1 MEDEPRFY
9 LTFDRSTGKLREM
22 YLFFSDPFD
31 DEEFYGDEGRTEDG
45 HQPMSRSTFY
55 ALICAGLDESV
66 RRAARIAAR
75 RAAQRDTR
83 PVVATFTSSLDATV
97 RLLWYNPDTGE
108 EVPYGEVTGRDALR
122 RGGPGDGLQL
132 RTHPGHTF
140 RVYRGDELVRSFTV
154 TAPRGGK
161 EAFHLR

>member
-1 MEDEPRFY
+1 MVDN
-9 LTFDRSTGKLREM
+9 
-22 YLFFSDPFD
+22 PFTDD
-31 DEEFYGDEGRTEDG
+31 DEVGGPEVR
-45 HQPMSRSTFY
+45 PMSKSTFC
-55 ALICAGLDESV
+55 ALLHAGLDESV
-66 RRAARIAAR
+66 RRAAQ

-97 RLLWYNPDTGE
+97 RLFWRNPDTGE

-122 RGGPGDGLQL
+122 RGGPGDGLRL

-140 RVYRGDELVRSFTV
+140 RAYHGDELVRSFTV

>member
-1 MEDEPRFY
+1 M
-9 LTFDRSTGKLREM
+9 
-22 YLFFSDPFD
+22 
-31 DEEFYGDEGRTEDG
+31 
-45 HQPMSRSTFY
+45 
-55 ALICAGLDESV
+55 
-66 RRAARIAAR
+66 
-75 RAAQRDTR
+75 
-83 PVVATFTSSLDATV
+83 ATFTSSLDATV

-154 TAPRGGK
+154 TAPRGGN
-161 EAFHLR
+161 EAFHLSGHY

>member
-1 MEDEPRFY
+1 M
-9 LTFDRSTGKLREM
+9 
-22 YLFFSDPFD
+22 
-31 DEEFYGDEGRTEDG
+31 
-45 HQPMSRSTFY
+45 
-55 ALICAGLDESV
+55 
-66 RRAARIAAR
+66 
-75 RAAQRDTR
+75 
-83 PVVATFTSSLDATV
+83 ATFTSSLDATV

>member
-1 MEDEPRFY
+1 MAKGSP
-9 LTFDRSTGKLREM
+9 LAKNNDRLWHCTNDDARGTIFVKGNERRSASTWPVPA
-22 YLFFSDPFD
+22 SA
-31 DEEFYGDEGRTEDG
+31 
-45 HQPMSRSTFY
+45 S
-55 ALICAGLDESV
+55 A
-66 RRAARIAAR
+66 
-75 RAAQRDTR
+75 
-83 PVVATFTSSLDATV
+83 VVATFTSSLDATV
-97 RLLWYNPDTGE
+97 RLFWRNPDTGE

-154 TAPRGGK
+154 TAPRGGN